1 MTALTLAKALN
12 TGLHAA
18 MAADENVLVMG
29 EDVGQLG
36 GVFRV
41 TDGLQTT
48 FGAQRVMDSPLAESG
63 IIGTAIGLAHAG
75 FRSRPMSR
83 ASHSTPNMRV
93 RWSANTASC
102 SSDKATV
109 AACIGRPSNER
120 HLPSRTVCTLFEMT
134 TCVCKCG
141 SPARLS

>member
-1 MTALTLAKALN
+1 MTALSLAKALN

-18 MAADENVLVMG
+18 MAADDNVLVMG

-63 IIGTAIGLAHAG
+63 ISG
-75 FRSRPMSR
+75 
-83 ASHSTPNMRV
+83 
-93 RWSANTASC
+93 
-102 SSDKATV
+102 
-109 AACIGRPSNER
+109 
-120 HLPSRTVCTLFEMT
+120 
-134 TCVCKCG
+134 
-141 SPARLS
+141 